1 MTDDHTAVLRLAA
14 QIEATPRPAGW
25 IARLR
30 RASAIRHAEAM
41 LDWEDARREGPA
53 ALLPM
58 RTRLL
63 GGFLLLWGGG
73 TVSGLFV
80 AHRPLHYLALSL
92 IPLALL
98 LGWALFAAK
107 MMWKATERDYARFL
121 ARARALPPPER
132 DGGAGAA
139 E

>member
-1 MTDDHTAVLRLAA
+1 MVLS
-14 QIEATPRPAGW
+14 I
-25 IARLR
+25 
-30 RASAIRHAEAM
+30 
-41 LDWEDARREGPA
+41 
-53 ALLPM
+53 
-58 RTRLL
+58 
-63 GGFLLLWGGG
+63 
-73 TVSGLFV
+73 
-80 AHRPLHYLALSL
+80 ALSL